1 MEGSAQR
8 VDTAFSVHQQ
18 CGTTLKRILVVD
30 DDRTVLDVVSRA
42 LSEYKP
48 WLARDPDEA
57 LATATQI
64 GTLDLLITDYL
75 MPSMTGEELIGR
87 LREHWPTLPVLILTA
102 HAEILNAENPPWW
115 ANEVHLAKPFA
126 IDDLRAAVTGLIGV
140 P

>member
-1 MEGSAQR
+1 
-8 VDTAFSVHQQ
+8 
-18 CGTTLKRILVVD
+18 LKRILVVD

-57 LATATQI
+57 LATAKQI

-87 LREHWPTLPVLILTA
+87 LREHWPALPVLILTA
-102 HAEILNAENPPWW
+102 HAEILSADNPPWW

-126 IDDLRAAVTGLIGV
+126 IGALRAAVTGLIGS